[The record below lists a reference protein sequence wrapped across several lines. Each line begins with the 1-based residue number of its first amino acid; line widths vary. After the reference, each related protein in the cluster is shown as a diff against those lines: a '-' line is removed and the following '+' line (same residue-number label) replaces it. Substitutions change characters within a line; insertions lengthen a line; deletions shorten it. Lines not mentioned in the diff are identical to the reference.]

1 MAERP
6 RTHQRTG
13 EAPTFRR
20 AVRGRTLVVLLA
32 TLGLVAVTGGPAPH
46 PTAAADVVA
55 SEGASAR
62 EPVDLRTSPLPQDE
76 PELAAA
82 VFSCELPA
90 EDLCPLFVD
99 LALQLEFA
107 WQRAGYQI
115 RLLDGAQAPSSN
127 GTHRV
132 TGRARADRREIEL
145 YVHWTD
151 TVIDPVGAFAG
162 VHRTLAHELGH
173 VMHQSCGN
181 ETLTRWR
188 EVRSIPSDVPDRGH
202 GHDGIAFNSVAEDFA
217 EVAMAWLTNGEF
229 RARSPFEGAPQQR
242 PYPGAD
248 PTVSAALA
256 AEFFVVCR

>member
-1 MAERP
+1 MSERS
-6 RTHQRTG
+6 RTHRRTSKML
-13 EAPTFRR
+13 TFRR
-20 AVRGRTLVVLLA
+20 TVRGRTLVVLLA

-46 PTAAADVVA
+46 STAAADVVVL
-55 SEGASAR
+55 EGASAY
-62 EPVDLRTSPLPQDE
+62 ELVDLRTSPLPQDE

-82 VFSCELPA
+82 VLSCELTA

-99 LALQLEFA
+99 LALELEFA
-107 WQRAGYQI
+107 WHRAGYVI
-115 RLLDGAQAPSSN
+115 RLLDGTRAPSSN

-173 VMHQSCGN
+173 VMHQSCGDD
-181 ETLTRWR
+181 TLTRWR
-188 EVRSIPSDVPDRGH
+188 EARSIPSDVPDRGH
-202 GHDGIAFNSVAEDFA
+202 GHDGLAFNSAAEDFA

-229 RARSPFEGAPQQR
+229 RARSPFESAQQQR

-248 PTVSAALA
+248 PKVSTELA